1 MNNFIIA
8 IPAYNPDIRMV
19 EVVKNLVDKFK
30 FIIVVNDGSKVNS
43 LKYFNEIKDNVIL
56 LKNKENKGKG
66 YSLKKA
72 FKYVIEKEIKVDG
85 VITMD
90 SDGQHLV
97 EDVEKIAKKLN
108 ENKRNKIESVLLGSR
123 DFREK
128 QVPIR
133 SKIGNKISS
142 YIFKNKKAVY
152 INDTQTGLRG
162 IPIKYLKELIMI
174 KGERFEYEQNVLNF
188 IVDNKILIEEI
199 KIHTIYL
206 KKSHS
211 NFKTLKDSKKIFN
224 TFR

>member
-1 MNNFIIA
+1 MNNFIIV

-108 ENKRNKIESVLLGSR
+108 
-123 DFREK
+123 
-128 QVPIR
+128 
-133 SKIGNKISS
+133 
-142 YIFKNKKAVY
+142 
-152 INDTQTGLRG
+152 
-162 IPIKYLKELIMI
+162 
-174 KGERFEYEQNVLNF
+174 
-188 IVDNKILIEEI
+188 
-199 KIHTIYL
+199 
-206 KKSHS
+206 
-211 NFKTLKDSKKIFN
+211 
-224 TFR
+224 